1 MKSEGKDKQRKVRYC
16 VLFTQTLKQW
26 EVTEVI
32 KKRLPEDRGTVFY
45 PCAELWMGS
54 LGTTVIEP
62 LFPGYV
68 FIRSD
73 MTWSELHDFIR
84 GRRGEVLSF
93 LKELCITQERII
105 GENVFGEED
114 VLTDLSDEE
123 AELLDFMLGFHYEE
137 DKKSPEE
144 SEFIGTKAPAT
155 GKNGKKIW
163 VRKVPRIGVLAMSYG
178 YKEKDGKYVVM
189 EGPLRG
195 HEDRIVDVN
204 LRDRRAYLNLKIGGR
219 LARVGLEIKS
229 KQYWYSKDREESV
242 VLSDGYEINPSDI
255 AAAMMSNHQE
265 KRSF

>member
-1 MKSEGKDKQRKVRYC
+1 MENEGKDKQPKSRYC

-32 KKRLPEDRGTVFY
+32 KRRLPEDRGTVFY

-73 MTWSELHDFIR
+73 MAWNELHDFIR

-93 LKELCITQERII
+93 IKELRIGQERAAGRDIS
-105 GENVFGEED
+105 GD
-114 VLTDLSDEE
+114 DDDLSDLNDEE
-123 AELLDFMLGFHYEE
+123 AELLDFMLGFRYGKDKGFLEE
-137 DKKSPEE
+137 GK
-144 SEFIGTKAPAT
+144 EFIEIKAGKAE
-155 GKNGKKIW
+155 KNGKMI
-163 VRKVPRIGVLAMSYG
+163 RPRRVPRSGVLAMSYG
-178 YKEKDGKYVVM
+178 YREKGGRYVVM

-195 HEDRIVDVN
+195 QEDRIVDVN
-204 LRDRRAYLNLKIGGR
+204 PKDRRASLNLKIGGR

-229 KQYWYSKDREESV
+229 KKYWYPNDKEASV
-242 VLSDGYEINPSDI
+242 ILSDGYEINPSDI
-255 AAAMMSNHQE
+255 AAAMMRNH
-265 KRSF
+265 